1 MNDLWDLV
9 WGKPSIDPGELA
21 AAIDRAALRDDL
33 DVRTRLLLR
42 DGAKALTQY
51 RGGDWSFAEGT
62 RRRLAA
68 IEAEALGP
76 VKFPS
81 IRERLMGHTKPE
93 AIEQMLRE
101 LGTRLG
107 SGAKVVIG
115 GAASLILQGNLS
127 RATEDIDVVD
137 EVPAEIRE
145 DHSLLDELRRRYGL
159 ALTHFQSHDLPR
171 GWEGRAHS
179 LGPFGRLQVAVVDMH
194 DLFLGKLFS
203 RRPKDLDDLRHLLP
217 QTDRGAVPRRL
228 REDCASFLA
237 EPALRAHAERNWY
250 ILTGEP
256 LPVA

>member
-1 MNDLWDLV
+1 MSELWDLV
-9 WGKPSIDPGELA
+9 WGKPSIDPDDLA
-21 AAIDRAALRDDL
+21 RAIERESARDDL

-42 DGAKALTQY
+42 DGAQALTDY
-51 RGGDWSFAEGT
+51 RGSDSWLAAST

-81 IRERLMGHTKPE
+81 IRERLMEHTKPE
-93 AIEQMLRE
+93 TVEQMLRE
-101 LGTRLG
+101 LGARVRGAVRL
-107 SGAKVVIG
+107 VIG

-137 EVPAEIRE
+137 EVPAEIRA
-145 DHSLLDELRRRYGL
+145 DHALLDELRRRYGL
-159 ALTHFQSHDLPR
+159 ALTHFQSRFLPR
-171 GWEGRAHS
+171 GWEQRSHT

-203 RRPKDLDDLRHLLP
+203 PRSKDLDDLRHLLP
-217 QTDRGAVPRRL
+217 QADREVLVRRL

-256 LPVA
+256 LPVS